1 MSLSLEVRR
10 DIQDGTV
17 WVATIARPERRNAL
31 DNETIDALDAMLR
44 EAATSSEVRALVLT
58 GSGTAAFCAGSDLK
72 AVREMTADQCIEH
85 TARGQA
91 LMRSIEEHPCLV
103 VAAIEGYAL
112 GGGLELALACD
123 LRVAGEGAQFGLPEV
138 TKGMLPGWGGTFR
151 LTRAIGLAR
160 AQAVLLGGVRLT
172 AAEALAAGLIMKVVE
187 EGGAARVA
195 TDLAASLASG
205 STRDTYARAKALLLA
220 GVHADSALG
229 STLELL
235 AESIQSHADTYGVPS
250 D

>member
-1 MSLSLEVRR
+1 
-10 DIQDGTV
+10 
-17 WVATIARPERRNAL
+17 
-31 DNETIDALDAMLR
+31 
-44 EAATSSEVRALVLT
+44 
-58 GSGTAAFCAGSDLK
+58 
-72 AVREMTADQCIEH
+72 
-85 TARGQA
+85 
-91 LMRSIEEHPCLV
+91 MRSIEEHPCLV

-138 TKGMLPGWGGTFR
+138 TKGMLPSWGGTFR

-172 AAEALAAGLIMKVVE
+172 AAEALAAGLIMRVVE

-235 AESIQSHADTYGVPS
+235 AESIQSQADTYGVVPS
-250 D
+250 V

>member
-1 MSLSLEVRR
+1 
-10 DIQDGTV
+10 
-17 WVATIARPERRNAL
+17 
-31 DNETIDALDAMLR
+31 
-44 EAATSSEVRALVLT
+44 
-58 GSGTAAFCAGSDLK
+58 
-72 AVREMTADQCIEH
+72 
-85 TARGQA
+85 
-91 LMRSIEEHPCLV
+91 
-103 VAAIEGYAL
+103 
-112 GGGLELALACD
+112 
-123 LRVAGEGAQFGLPEV
+123 
-138 TKGMLPGWGGTFR
+138 MLPGWGGTFR